1 MFNRFPTFYNRNT
14 HPRQGYRNFSGA
26 VAGKGKG
33 MSLKTY
39 PASQVF
45 AAAVAAQE
53 HNGEYR
59 KYEQRD
65 PETGAVTARP
75 NKELMREFLEQEL
88 TPEQLAEGEAVRE
101 HYQRLL
107 FQQMTGELKD
117 FLVSALRVSSRETF
131 ANNDWLDLA
140 IVAALPSCYQR
151 DRIREAARDQRDQ
164 LAAGSQPVGQVGQ
177 RITGEFQVVQ
187 CYWSQKWNSWT
198 VTAQQGTNLFFF
210 FLSAQV
216 SPGQK
221 IGLAGTVKGHRDGNV
236 TQLNRVRLTR

>member
-88 TPEQLAEGEAVRE
+88 TPEQLAE
-101 HYQRLL
+101 QPLL
-107 FQQMTGELKD
+107 LGRHLH
-117 FLVSALRVSSRETF
+117 
-131 ANNDWLDLA
+131 LD
-140 IVAALPSCYQR
+140 VFTHQPPR
-151 DRIREAARDQRDQ
+151 RIEIGARRGAAR
-164 LAAGSQPVGQVGQ
+164 GS
-177 RITGEFQVVQ
+177 
-187 CYWSQKWNSWT
+187 
-198 VTAQQGTNLFFF
+198 
-210 FLSAQV
+210 
-216 SPGQK
+216 
-221 IGLAGTVKGHRDGNV
+221 
-236 TQLNRVRLTR
+236 

>member
-53 HNGEYR
+53 QNGEYR

-75 NKELMREFLEQEL
+75 NKEVMREFLEQASAL
-88 TPEQLAEGEAVRE
+88 MLGVGGEQRVALMAARAVRK
-101 HYQRLL
+101 
-107 FQQMTGELKD
+107 GKKK
-117 FLVSALRVSSRETF
+117 SS
-131 ANNDWLDLA
+131 
-140 IVAALPSCYQR
+140 
-151 DRIREAARDQRDQ
+151 
-164 LAAGSQPVGQVGQ
+164 
-177 RITGEFQVVQ
+177 
-187 CYWSQKWNSWT
+187 
-198 VTAQQGTNLFFF
+198 
-210 FLSAQV
+210 
-216 SPGQK
+216 
-221 IGLAGTVKGHRDGNV
+221 
-236 TQLNRVRLTR
+236 

>member
-151 DRIREAARDQRDQ
+151 DVFRENAREAREKI
-164 LAAGSQPVGQVGQ
+164 AAASQPVGQPGE

-187 CYWSQKWNSWT
+187 CNWSPKWNVWT
-198 VTAQQGTNLFFF
+198 VNAQQDSNLFFF
-210 FLSAQV
+210 FLPREVQ
-216 SPGQK
+216 PGQV
-221 IGLAGTVKGHRDGNV
+221 LRLTATVKHHRDGNV
-236 TQLNRVRLTR
+236 TQLNRVRVAK